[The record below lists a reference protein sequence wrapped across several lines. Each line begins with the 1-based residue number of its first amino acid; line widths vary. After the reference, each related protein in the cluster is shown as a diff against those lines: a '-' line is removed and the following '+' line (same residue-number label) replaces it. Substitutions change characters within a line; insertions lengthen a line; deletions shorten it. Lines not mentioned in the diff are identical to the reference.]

1 MIIAFSG
8 RIGSGK
14 SELAKICQN
23 KGFEKLYFALPLKQL
38 VANLIHVGI
47 EDINPL
53 KNVEK
58 KYKFTKKDYIYLANE
73 TNIPFETIRDEMK
86 NVKLNTVRQLLQF
99 IGTDI
104 IRKYNPNWHVNK
116 IKTMIDKDKNY
127 VFDDVRFPNELK
139 LIKELGGDCWF
150 IIRPIINNVSNH
162 ISEISLTW
170 KDFDDKV
177 IINDGNLEKFIY
189 KWTVFFENYDKALKI
204 RDKYTTS
211 NTFKKILYNI
221 FEPLSAAD
229 MLEISTEFYSY
240 KPRTFNKENIQNIT
254 QDNNNVVTI
263 TYKDNTKELVKN
275 AINIEDMK
283 LILYI
288 KLNYGR

>member
-38 VANLIHVGI
+38 VANLIHVDI

-283 LILYI
+283 LIL
-288 KLNYGR
+288 

>member
-99 IGTDI
+99 IGTDL

-116 IKTMIDKDKNY
+116 IKTMIDKNKNY

-150 IIRPIINNVSNH
+150 IIRPTINNVSNH

-283 LILYI
+283 LIL
-288 KLNYGR
+288 

>member
-283 LILYI
+283 LIL
-288 KLNYGR
+288 

>member
-229 MLEISTEFYSY
+229 MLEIFTEFYSY

-283 LILYI
+283 LIL
-288 KLNYGR
+288 

>member
-177 IINDGNLEKFIY
+177 ISNDGNLEKFIY

-283 LILYI
+283 LIL
-288 KLNYGR
+288 